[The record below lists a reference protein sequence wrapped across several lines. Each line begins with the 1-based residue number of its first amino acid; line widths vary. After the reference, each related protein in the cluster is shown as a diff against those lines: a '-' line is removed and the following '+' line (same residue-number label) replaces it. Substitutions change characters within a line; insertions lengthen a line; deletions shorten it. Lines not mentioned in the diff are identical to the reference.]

1 MSLKRDI
8 VRFYLEYCKK
18 FINFVEIYRYMARPL
33 HRVIAELREKI
44 ELLATQRDAARAA
57 QASAAKEAE
66 ELRIQLEDCRGQLR
80 QARLEVDFLTVS
92 HRLADSPENI
102 ISARRR
108 LQRLIA
114 KIDRC
119 VSLLKEDAEIS

>member
-1 MSLKRDI
+1 
-8 VRFYLEYCKK
+8 
-18 FINFVEIYRYMARPL
+18 MARSL
-33 HRVIAELREKI
+33 HRIINDLRQKAM
-44 ELLATQRDAARAA
+44 LLAKQRDEATAETERLTQENAALKEQLAECQREL
-57 QASAAKEAE
+57 QATSM
-66 ELRIQLEDCRGQLR
+66 
-80 QARLEVDFLTVS
+80 EVDFLTIS

>member
-1 MSLKRDI
+1 
-8 VRFYLEYCKK
+8 
-18 FINFVEIYRYMARPL
+18 MARQL
-33 HRVIAELREKI
+33 SRIIKDLRQKAMA
-44 ELLATQRDAARAA
+44 LATERD
-57 QASAAKEAE
+57 QATAEMGRLKQENEALKEQLAE
-66 ELRIQLEDCRGQLR
+66 SLHHLQT
-80 QARLEVDFLTVS
+80 ARLEVHFLTIS
-92 HRLADSPENI
+92 HRLADSPENL

>member
-1 MSLKRDI
+1 MSRQLSRIIKDLRQ
-8 VRFYLEYCKK
+8 KA
-18 FINFVEIYRYMARPL
+18 MA
-33 HRVIAELREKI
+33 
-44 ELLATQRDAARAA
+44 LATERDQATAEMGRLKQENEALKEQLAESLHDLQTARM
-57 QASAAKEAE
+57 
-66 ELRIQLEDCRGQLR
+66 
-80 QARLEVDFLTVS
+80 EVDFLTIS
-92 HRLADSPENI
+92 HRLADSPENL

>member
-1 MSLKRDI
+1 
-8 VRFYLEYCKK
+8 
-18 FINFVEIYRYMARPL
+18 MARQL
-33 HRVIAELREKI
+33 SRIIKDLRQKAMA
-44 ELLATQRDAARAA
+44 LATERDQAKAEMGRLKQENEALKEQLAESLHDLQTARM
-57 QASAAKEAE
+57 
-66 ELRIQLEDCRGQLR
+66 
-80 QARLEVDFLTVS
+80 EVDFLTIS
-92 HRLADSPENI
+92 HRLADSPENL

>member
-1 MSLKRDI
+1 
-8 VRFYLEYCKK
+8 
-18 FINFVEIYRYMARPL
+18 MARQL
-33 HRVIAELREKI
+33 NRIIKDLRQKALALAAE
-44 ELLATQRDAARAA
+44 RDN
-57 QASAAKEAE
+57 ASAEMERLTRENEALKEQLAECRHDLQTAKM
-66 ELRIQLEDCRGQLR
+66 
-80 QARLEVDFLTVS
+80 EVDFLTIS
-92 HRLADSPENI
+92 HRLADSPENL

>member
-1 MSLKRDI
+1 
-8 VRFYLEYCKK
+8 
-18 FINFVEIYRYMARPL
+18 MARQL
-33 HRVIAELREKI
+33 SRIIKDLRQKAMA
-44 ELLATQRDAARAA
+44 LATERDQATAEMGRLKQENEALKEQLAESLHDLQTARM
-57 QASAAKEAE
+57 
-66 ELRIQLEDCRGQLR
+66 
-80 QARLEVDFLTVS
+80 EVDFLTIS
-92 HRLADSPENI
+92 HRLADSPENL

>member
-1 MSLKRDI
+1 
-8 VRFYLEYCKK
+8 
-18 FINFVEIYRYMARPL
+18 MARNL
-33 HRVIAELREKI
+33 LRIIRELREKI
-44 ELLATQRDAARAA
+44 NVLASQRDLAREE
-57 QASAAKEAE
+57 SRRLTVEKED
-66 ELRIQLEDCRGQLR
+66 LRLQLEECDRQL
-80 QARLEVDFLTVS
+80 QEARMDVDFLTVS

-119 VSLLKEDAEIS
+119 VSLLKDDADIS